1 MNKRTLRG
9 FSLGMFLTTSFLGY
23 FYFFEY
29 KSPVE
34 EVTEAQA
41 HELLKQLGY
50 KVLTEEEYENLS
62 PVVEE
67 ESLKEE
73 PIEDQTMDE
82 DTESSEVE
90 IQYEL
95 EIASGMTTNEISSLL
110 ERHHMIKNA
119 QEFEQYLNEHN
130 YATKIQLGVF
140 QLNNKMDFERIAKII
155 TKSL

>member
-9 FSLGMFLTTSFLGY
+9 FSLGMFLTTCFLGY

-50 KVLTEEEYENLS
+50 KVLTEEEYENLHS
-62 PVVEE
+62 DVEE

-73 PIEDQTMDE
+73 PIEEKTKE
-82 DTESSEVE
+82 KDTESSEVE

-95 EIASGMTTNEISSLL
+95 EVASGMTTNEISSLL
-110 ERHHMIKNA
+110 ERHNIIENA
-119 QEFEQYLNEHN
+119 QEFEQYLNEHD

-140 QLNNKMDFERIAKII
+140 ELNNNMNFERIAKII